1 MRRRPG
7 RSATWPRP
15 CSGVSTSW
23 PRRGRCRRSADRG
36 PRSRA
41 VPPLTLPIFPL
52 PDVTFFP
59 NTLLPLHVFEARYRA
74 MVMDVLARDRR
85 LAVVKLKPGFD
96 EVTYLGKPAVHAVAG
111 AGEIVS
117 WERLAT
123 GRYNILVKGE
133 WRVRIEAERPSDT
146 LYRIVTAQKLEDIA
160 PTTDVS
166 AALTRIRGACGRL
179 LVALDRP
186 PDLLDTALAE
196 GQAPAVIADRVAAAV
211 VPDPAL
217 RQELLE
223 TLDVTGRLERLGAAL
238 DQLVNELRRGRE

>member
-1 MRRRPG
+1 VA
-7 RSATWPRP
+7 SL
-15 CSGVSTSW
+15 V
-23 PRRGRCRRSADRG
+23 
-36 PRSRA
+36 
-41 VPPLTLPIFPL
+41 LPIFPL

-59 NTLLPLHVFEARYRA
+59 NTLLPLHVFEPRYRA

-96 EVTYLGKPAVHAVAG
+96 ETTYLGKPAVHPVAG

-123 GRYNILVKGE
+123 GRYNILLKGE
-133 WRVRIEAERPSDT
+133 WRVRIESERPSDT
-146 LYRIVTAQKLEDIA
+146 LYRIVTAQKLEDVA
-160 PTTDVS
+160 PTTDV
-166 AALTRIRGACGRL
+166 AAAVARIRGACGRL
-179 LVALDRP
+179 LRALDRP

-196 GQAPAVIADRVAAAV
+196 GQPSGVIADRVAAAV

-223 TLDVTGRLERLGAAL
+223 TLDVGRRLERLGAAL
-238 DQLVNELRRGRE
+238 DQLVNELGRREE

>member
-1 MRRRPG
+1 MP
-7 RSATWPRP
+7 S
-15 CSGVSTSW
+15 
-23 PRRGRCRRSADRG
+23 
-36 PRSRA
+36 
-41 VPPLTLPIFPL
+41 LTLPIFPL